1 MKKIS
6 LFILILFAVWTGYSC
21 SDKKVDNTRSKNKG
35 LLEITPDQF
44 KAGRMALGIL
54 GPKMFENQV
63 ACKGQISA
71 PANGMAKISTPIA
84 GKVNSILHKTGD
96 YINAGQVIATISGND
111 FMQLQQN
118 FAEAS
123 ASYAKAK
130 VDFKRAQSLWD
141 EKIGAEKDYLAAKSI
156 FQSTFASYQSLKS
169 RIEVLHLNPT
179 KIENGQMY
187 TSFPVTA
194 PISGYITKVN
204 AVIGQFLNME
214 NDIAEIVNIHA
225 LQLTLSV
232 FETDVRKLKPGQKAT
247 FGTTGTRNKEMLA
260 RLTNIGKTVN
270 PETKTIDCIATI
282 DKSVGIPLIND
293 SYVEASITV
302 DQKQVMALPVTAV
315 QQQGNDS
322 FVFVVEK
329 MDGRNYLLKKT
340 PVVVGTTEK
349 GLIEIKSDLPDKE
362 LVVNGIENLP

>member
-1 MKKIS
+1 M
-6 LFILILFAVWTGYSC
+6 
-21 SDKKVDNTRSKNKG
+21 
-35 LLEITPDQF
+35 
-44 KAGRMALGIL
+44 
-54 GPKMFENQV
+54 
-63 ACKGQISA
+63 
-71 PANGMAKISTPIA
+71 
-84 GKVNSILHKTGD
+84 H
-96 YINAGQVIATISGND
+96 
-111 FMQLQQN
+111 
-118 FAEAS
+118 
-123 ASYAKAK
+123 
-130 VDFKRAQSLWD
+130 
-141 EKIGAEKDYLAAKSI
+141 
-156 FQSTFASYQSLKS
+156 
-169 RIEVLHLNPT
+169 
-179 KIENGQMY
+179 
-187 TSFPVTA
+187 
-194 PISGYITKVN
+194 
-204 AVIGQFLNME
+204 
-214 NDIAEIVNIHA
+214 
-225 LQLTLSV
+225 
-232 FETDVRKLKPGQKAT
+232 
-247 FGTTGTRNKEMLA
+247 A